1 MPAPLRLGLIGAG
14 AWGRNY
20 ARTIAATPGAALA
33 WTAGR
38 EWRGLLDRGGIDGV
52 IVATPPQVHAEI
64 ALAAIDAGIP
74 VLVEKPF
81 TLDVAQAEA
90 VRDLALARRV
100 VTMVGHTQLFQPA
113 YRALKRLLPEHGAVR
128 AVRSQAGGPGPS
140 RPDVPLLW
148 DWGAHDVALCLDL
161 LGASPAR
168 AVATSTAVT
177 VELSLAFAGGVEA
190 NLRLSS
196 NLPQKVRELEVV
208 CERATLVFRDHV
220 ENQLSVAGRAVPV
233 ARELPLNVVVR
244 EFAAAISA
252 AAFDP
257 ASVELGVGVVRVL
270 AACARER

>member
-1 MPAPLRLGLIGAG
+1 MPAPLRLGLIGKG
-14 AWGRNY
+14 AWGQNY
-20 ARTIAATPGAALA
+20 ARTIAATPGVALA
-33 WTAGR
+33 WAASR
-38 EWRGLLDRGGIDGV
+38 EWRGALDRGGIDGV

-113 YRALKRLLPEHGAVR
+113 YRAMKRLLPEYGAVR
-128 AVRSQAGGPGPS
+128 AIRSKAGGPGPV
-140 RPDVPLLW
+140 RPEVPVLW

-161 LGASPAR
+161 LGEGPSRAS
-168 AVATSTAVT
+168 VSGETI
-177 VELSLAFAGGVEA
+177 ELSFSRSVEA
-190 NLRLSS
+190 RLQLSN
-196 NLPQKVRELEVV
+196 NLPEKVRQFEVV
-208 CERATLVFRDHV
+208 CESATLVFRDYV

-233 ARELPLNVVVR
+233 ARELPLNVLVR
-244 EFAAAISA
+244 EFAEAISA

-257 ASVELGVGVVRVL
+257 ASVELGLGVVRVL
-270 AACARER
+270 AACARGK